1 MILQPAGMVCSAP
14 SVLGPF
20 QRSSPIVCLCD
31 TIFIL
36 GRLIWHWW
44 KTKEF
49 SKAIIRLVRERFA
62 DREEAEGGG
71 WNDLKD
77 NTLIRWII
85 FAFSMP
91 QIVKFYAMEGL
102 PWTQAWGTMYLVSF
116 LMVEIVLVQT
126 RRWVFL
132 EHEDMTKQN
141 SPPKNYGAKS
151 VPYISSAVSAI
162 WTAFFLIQAIRAIA
176 KSRGSDLSAGQLTG
190 ILCFSIGFT
199 IGTPSAI
206 YAYRQL
212 KDFKKVVHAFL
223 LLLLIL
229 TIPVLY
235 YLLFSFKVV
244 TEKLERDW
252 PEVLTGCLVGIWGL
266 CYLQFISITNSS
278 MLEVDKDGKDI
289 GRPAEK
295 ASGVYFLAYNVLT
308 AVLYYAYVYNPSGT
322 KEFTWT
328 SLLG

>member
-1 MILQPAGMVCSAP
+1 MVCSAP
-14 SVLGPF
+14 SVLGPY
-20 QRSSPIVCLCD
+20 QRSSPIVCLID
-31 TIFIL
+31 TFFIFA
-36 GRLIWHWW
+36 RLIWHWY
-44 KTKEF
+44 KTKVF
-49 SKAIIRLVRERFA
+49 STAIKRLVKERFA
-62 DREEAEGGG
+62 DKEEGEGGS
-71 WNDLKD
+71 WNDLWD
-77 NTLIRWII
+77 STLIRWII
-85 FAFSMP
+85 FAFSVP
-91 QIVKFYAMEGL
+91 QIVKFYAMEGI
-102 PWTQAWGTMYLVSF
+102 PWTQTWGTMYLVSF
-116 LMVEIVLVQT
+116 LTVEIVLVQT
-126 RRWVFL
+126 RRWVDS

-141 SPPKNYGAKS
+141 GPPKNYGAKS
-151 VPYISSAVSAI
+151 VPYISAATSAI

-190 ILCFSIGFT
+190 ILCFSIGLT

-206 YAYRQL
+206 YAYRHL

-229 TIPVLY
+229 TVPVLY
-235 YLLFSFKVV
+235 YLIFSFRVV
-244 TEKLERDW
+244 TEKLERDL

-266 CYLQFISITNSS
+266 CYLLFISRTNSF

-308 AVLYYAYVYNPSGT
+308 AVLYYAYVYDPSGT